1 MSGILPDIANS
12 IEESLGTNTLKPV
25 FHSKVWL
32 ETRSV
37 SQRKVLITFNQ
48 DGTASLD
55 TQGDVVF
62 DIIQS
67 HAHGLWKK
75 IDARTFISS
84 FLVLE
89 YDHDAN
95 LYATVKLQ
103 ARYTLSPS
111 GDRYTALGFFT
122 ETLTNGQV
130 NTGGPLGK
138 KIWLG

>member
-1 MSGILPDIANS
+1 PDIANS

-95 LYATVKLQ
+95 LYATVKLLSLVPVPRDGLLYKLVFQ
-103 ARYTLSPS
+103 GAPDDARTLLT
-111 GDRYTALGFFT
+111 GTAGT
-122 ETLTNGQV
+122 
-130 NTGGPLGK
+130 
-138 KIWLG
+138 